1 VEKWVDEMIEVSD
14 GAIGQPEEIVTA
26 IRTAVDVRKWLASK
40 LVPKTYG
47 DQPTGV
53 TVNNQTNVM
62 VVSDER
68 LRELQAL
75 RQRMIEQQKGK

>member
-1 VEKWVDEMIEVSD
+1 VEKWVDERIDVSD
-14 GAIGQPEEIVTA
+14 GAIGQPQEIVTA

-53 TVNNQTNVM
+53 TVNN
-62 VVSDER
+62 
-68 LRELQAL
+68 
-75 RQRMIEQQKGK
+75 